1 MNRTSKNN
9 MIRVFAAA
17 ALAFALSACGGGGGG
32 DSAGPGT
39 PTNPIPAS
47 ATVSGVAA
55 IGAPII
61 GGSVS
66 LKCAS
71 GATASAMTGNDG
83 IWKASIK
90 DGDAPCVIRVS
101 GGQADG
107 QPLAAPLHSVLMQ
120 PGQAN
125 ITPLTD
131 LMVGILS
138 NQLPNVW
145 FDVATNGTLAGTIS
159 NNAIAVAH
167 DKLVTTLASLPGKPA
182 LPVGFDPL
190 TSQFSAQKG
199 DAGDDL
205 LESYGA
211 ALTSTGL
218 SQSEAISN
226 AVAGTPQTQEAFAG
240 TAFTTPNMTSFRA
253 GAAKINSGE
262 FVLSMPD
269 PLRGLLT
276 SKANLDDK
284 GNVTQVSGPFKAV
297 TSLMGNRVAQ
307 YCTEGVGAFGDPHR
321 SQYAYIS
328 EDWTPVIN
336 TAELHGL
343 VFNDFEDCRQTGTV
357 EFLSDDSVVFT
368 ENGGVPDAPDF
379 GFSKALTSEGMVSVE
394 DNTITFAKV
403 YKITLEGKTTY
414 AYIGVTSLK
423 GSDKPVIDGK
433 TNFLTMGIS
442 R

>member
-9 MIRVFAAA
+9 TFRIFAAA

-32 DSAGPGT
+32 DSSSGGST
-39 PTNPIPAS
+39 PAPSS

-55 IGAPII
+55 IGAPIV

-71 GATASAMTGNDG
+71 GATASAVTGADG
-83 IWKASIK
+83 TWQASIK
-90 DGDAPCVIRVS
+90 NGDAPCVIRVS

-107 QPLAAPLHSVLMQ
+107 KPLDAPLHSMIVQ

-131 LMVGILS
+131 LMVGIVT
-138 NQLPNVW
+138 NQQPNAW
-145 FDVATNGTLAGTIS
+145 FDAATNGTLAGAIS
-159 NNAIAVAH
+159 GNAIAVAH
-167 DKLVTTLASLPGKPA
+167 DKLVATLATLPGKPS
-182 LPVGFDPL
+182 LPAGFDPL
-190 TSQFSAQKG
+190 TSQFNAQKG

-205 LESYGA
+205 LEVYGA

-218 SQSEAISN
+218 TQSDAVAN
-226 AVAGTPQTQEAFAG
+226 AVTNVPQTQEAFAG
-240 TAFTTPNMTSFRA
+240 TAFTTPGMTSFRA
-253 GAAKINSGE
+253 GAAKINSGD

-297 TSLMGNRVAQ
+297 ASMMGNRIAQ

-328 EDWTPVIN
+328 EDWTPVTN

-379 GFSKALTSEGMVSVE
+379 GFSKALTSEGMVNVE
-394 DNTITFAKV
+394 DNTVTFAKV

-433 TNFLTMGIS
+433 TNFVTMGIS